1 MAVLVGPMA
10 LEVFRALARSFMC
23 VESYCFVCVSFMAHK
38 KKILGMKTKLSF
50 SFEELFTLWFH
61 VFILLMHLSHF
72 PEPSSLIPC
81 LLPCG
86 GGVTLF
92 STSVPSPTCF
102 GPWLSMGRRS
112 STAART
118 TTCWRLFS
126 LVCILDSLQNCGGW
140 RCMTWQLDRDSIPLI
155 DMSIT
160 VPLLCSFDHFSPVV
174 YVTWKASIFLC

>member
-23 VESYCFVCVSFMAHK
+23 VESYCFVCVSFMAHT

-81 LLPCG
+81 PLPCG
-86 GGVTLF
+86 GGLPSSQQVCPLPPALGLNWAWVRGHLQQQEQPPVEDSFLWCAFWTLCK
-92 STSVPSPTCF
+92 TVVAGGAWP
-102 GPWLSMGRRS
+102 
-112 STAART
+112 
-118 TTCWRLFS
+118 
-126 LVCILDSLQNCGGW
+126 DS
-140 RCMTWQLDRDSIPLI
+140 
-155 DMSIT
+155 
-160 VPLLCSFDHFSPVV
+160 
-174 YVTWKASIFLC
+174 